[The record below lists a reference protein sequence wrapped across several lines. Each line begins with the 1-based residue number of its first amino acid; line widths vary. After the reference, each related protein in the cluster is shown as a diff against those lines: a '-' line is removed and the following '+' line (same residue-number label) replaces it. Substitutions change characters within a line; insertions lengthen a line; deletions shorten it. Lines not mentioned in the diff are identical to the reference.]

1 MENKILNIKTL
12 SNLVDSQYPTKELK
26 LKIGEQEFVVNC
38 QKYFKGSEIQELIKE
53 WMKIKEATLENEI
66 EVNMYD
72 ISFILV
78 LKHFTDVPFEEI
90 PNILERTEHYI
101 RMTNLLIDLK
111 DNEGVPLF
119 NRIFEALDK
128 EQLTKV
134 TQSMDNASK
143 IILQESQKLQESEQY
158 KKLRDFVGKGEK

>member
-38 QKYFKGSEIQELIKE
+38 QKYFKDSEIQELIKE